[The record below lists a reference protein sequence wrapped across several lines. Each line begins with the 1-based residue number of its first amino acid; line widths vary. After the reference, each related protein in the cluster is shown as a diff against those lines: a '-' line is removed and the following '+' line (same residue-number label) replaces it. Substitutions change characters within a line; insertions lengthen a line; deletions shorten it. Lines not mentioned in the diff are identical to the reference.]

1 MKKTNV
7 KVSSIVEYQLPEF
20 VRVEYPLL
28 PEFLKEYYRY
38 TETNFGPS
46 DIISNINDYIK
57 LDSLSNI
64 ADVFY
69 LYNDSYIVESVIKN
83 ATTLSNNESVVK
95 IKTKTPHNLIN
106 GDFVDII
113 PYQEF
118 SSELSDL
125 IDFNTYGFA
134 GRRFSITLD
143 SNNPEY
149 EFFLNDSTIG
159 INDKNVINSNG
170 VSLIVKS
177 TIKSDQNQI
186 VIYSKANNKK
196 SLPIKYGLI
205 QINNEIILFKDVD
218 ENVSTINVDGE
229 EYSGI
234 ILLNCIR
241 GFSGTTSLGK
251 DTEDELIFEETLSAE
266 HFVRSE
272 VINLNSIFLKK
283 FLQKIKYQ
291 FLPGFENRDLNPDL
305 NESIFIKQSKDFY
318 SSKGTEGSFKI
329 LFSVLYGEKVSVITP
344 RDFLLEPS
352 DAQYKVLR
360 NLVVEPIEGNP
371 EDLLNRTLFQDD
383 VGFIRNARGTV
394 SAVERIERSGR
405 TYYVIG
411 IDDGYERDINF
422 RGTLF
427 SSFSIHPK
435 TYSIETIFPNS
446 TTIEVDS
453 TVSFP
458 NSGNLVVNTIDP
470 ETQTKL
476 IYNISYQS
484 KTLNQFLGCK
494 TIGSII
500 DNIRD
505 TIYPNSEVFT
515 DTYAY
520 GFTGENNDKIAKV
533 RISGVLSNFEQ
544 NEQTFLYESGNK
556 IRVRSLGEESG
567 RKKDNNWIYNIP
579 ITYDID
585 TAFVEDILDNSY
597 RLTFADQHN
606 FHKSDT
612 FYIDQIPDNFLVVKS
627 VPSKNSIVARL
638 DSPVGTP
645 DQFGR
650 VVQLERYSITRL
662 LSKGLFDNYPDLNI
676 YNSNV
681 QNTYLDKEKSLYI
694 ASPSLPSYSDI
705 SGGPSPLDIRDGS
718 ISGKFFFGKEFINNG
733 QSDKLYSDG
742 SIDYSYFTTYALD
755 ATNNLIV
762 VNHGFFTGDEVVFRS
777 EDPRNAPF
785 PDGIYYVKEFR
796 SEGDPYGIKLSS
808 SRSNILNEKYVS
820 PKIFPPSTVPSITI
834 ADCSIQYYSFSKI
847 DFKSLD
853 NFKPQIIGPQNIIR
867 KISDPIQDT
876 VVYDTLPG
884 TTGIFLNGVEIL
896 NYKSQNSIFYGP
908 IESVDVVS
916 SGFGYDVINPP
927 EFLIEDF
934 GGAIVKYNAKSSIPL
949 LYNDSPI
956 KFGSVGGTI
965 ITYGGIG
972 GEEIKL
978 GERFLLLGKNKL
990 YINQT
995 GGNTLRINGL
1005 IVTVGG
1011 SGGTALSLGG
1021 EQGIDIRISDD
1032 FLTLGTLGSGCEIYP
1047 SINGKLEKVNI
1058 IYQGF
1063 NYIGTPKISIRGGG
1077 GTGALVEPIMES
1089 FEYEAP
1095 FYPQVGSMNIG
1106 NNTIGFATYH
1116 NFENYEEVIYISGIS
1131 TTIYGLENRSR
1142 YIVYV
1147 EDEKTVKLYKSKE
1160 DAFVGISTVD
1170 IKAYSTGV
1178 HFLKSSKNKSRIGA
1192 VNVLSSGSGYKNKK
1206 TSTTPSNVNLVTNV
1220 ITIPKHGYSSGDLI
1234 VHYSSGNLIGGIST
1248 NTSYYVTRIDDDNIK
1263 LSEIYTDQ
1271 SYFEAPQDFLY
1282 QTKQYLNLTSV
1293 GTGIHYFNYDPIV
1306 ISVQGFIGVSTSAGQ
1321 DLNAKLQPVFR
1332 GEVDKIFVSN
1342 KGSGYGSPDILNYA
1356 KQPALNV
1363 VKGKNGQLIPIISSK
1378 DGSIVEVLV
1387 TNQGK
1392 NYVSIPDI
1400 IVRGDGNGAVLTPIL
1415 KDGKIIEIKVIY
1427 GGLNYRQENTTIDII
1442 DRGEGVKISTNIKT
1456 WRINLLKRYRLTNR
1470 ETNDGGFVYS
1480 GLNSEYGLQYTHIYL
1495 PNKFRELIYNDYF
1508 EDKSTVVDI
1517 EADRSLEKRHSPIV
1531 GWAYDGNPIYGPYG
1545 YENAESGVIR
1555 ALRSGYSL
1563 FEGLERVDGPPL
1575 SLYPNGFFVEDYEY
1589 KVVNSGDLDESNGR
1603 YCKTPEFPNG
1613 TYAYFCTI
1621 DTTQPLQDGF
1631 GYPSAFPYVIGNKY
1645 KSKPIEFNFDAKS
1658 NQNDIDI
1665 NKTGWY
1671 RNTSPYNINGSKN
1684 SRYQYLLIPNKIK
1697 DPISQIKYASYGEI
1711 EFVDVVVGGQDY
1723 KIGDKIKFENGDII
1737 GQNATAEVSEI
1748 SGVDVRSVSVARS
1761 TFENVEF
1768 GKFGNGT
1775 ELIGFT
1781 NTPHGYTS
1789 GDIVSISTPIERV
1802 VFKDINFY
1810 VNNLFL
1816 TKSVRLQSQT
1826 GIITYFE
1833 VSGDL
1838 NYPTIRENDIYYI
1851 VDPGSTSNSR
1861 EEIKIL
1867 NIDKKNNIVRV
1878 SRSNNGYV
1886 GLATYPSGTRLTEK
1900 SRKFNSNLGIQTYYN
1915 FNVNYDYYFDATE
1928 VVGLGT
1934 KFGTGITST
1943 IYFNYPKS
1951 GITSLSIPTRTIY
1964 LKDHGFN
1971 TNDPLKY
1978 SSDGFI
1984 SVSRSNNISNTFI
1997 VPQNSIVYAIKINDD
2012 LIGISTGKVGFGSTG
2027 ILSSIGTN
2035 IDPLLCFNY
2044 AEGNCKFKTLKQN
2057 VLTAKVSQS
2066 IVTVSTS
2073 STHGLLNNDVVDI
2086 KINPLNT
2093 KTVFIEYN
2101 NQARILIANPIE
2113 FQDTDVNLD
2122 ENLFSINNHQYK
2134 TGDKVLYKSETPIL
2148 GLEDN
2153 EIYYVVVTDRNNF
2166 GLCNSL
2172 FESKQE
2178 FPKFLSLNSS
2188 TDGKFYQINP
2198 EIQVIKGQNVVFDIS
2213 HNSLSFTQGSSTQ
2226 RIPSF
2231 TFDLYQD
2238 SNFNHKYISSG
2249 KTNIFDVSKTGI
2261 IGTSG
2266 AKLTLIISADT
2277 PSSLFYKLTPLNIN
2291 GNPPE
2296 KLGIFIDSEQSNNNK
2311 ITVTSSKYDGKY
2323 PIFDPIERDPT
2334 LPPFE
2339 FSEFKYQIP
2348 RDPESEFYDN
2358 ENSIIS
2364 YNTISKNAFG
2374 SIVKASVKNKGRYF
2388 YRLPTNTLI
2397 KSSNGTGAI
2406 VSANSTNI
2414 GQIKSVN
2421 IKDIGFDYPSDL
2433 SIRAIA
2439 KLPTIYKVEP
2449 LYSIEKIT
2457 IISNGIN
2464 YLTAPNI
2471 DVIDAKTKELITD
2484 LVLSYNLGDN
2494 FVTIVRNTK
2503 NLSNVVPRLVP
2514 VNNSNGIPLLLNQGN
2529 PIILNLNTN
2538 SEPEEVQLAN
2548 DFAQLDLED
2557 PDIDSLY
2564 SNLLS
2569 ASPTRVQSLPLTNLP
2584 TIQVFLKTEY
2594 SSILDFPFELG
2605 DFVFIED
2612 VITKEETNGGSSKG
2626 FNSDANGY
2634 SFYKIVKVDPNIG
2647 GSGASITLDFDGYV
2661 DENVQ
2666 DPENSDSYKVDEILS
2681 EASRVVPVKYF
2692 PIYSVVLQKNNFIQD
2707 EELITEDGT
2716 SIGIVEQWDSS
2727 NDYLKIAETVV
2738 FNVGDTIIGQTSKT
2752 KAILLKKI
2760 DFDAG
2765 YNISDS
2771 SVVSIGWDLDTGKLN
2786 FDLQRIHDNDYYQYF
2801 SYALKS
2807 KVPIDKWNDDVGSLN
2822 HTAGFKRFSELELE
2836 STPINYSGITTSQEA
2851 ISFGISDII
2860 SEVSVNC
2867 VYDFD
2872 LVREVTFGNPLKSNE
2887 IIFNSR
2893 ILQDYIESIS
2903 NRVLYI
2909 DDISRNFNALPRE
2922 TNFSVVARSDST
2934 KIRSKKSFFYIQDR
2948 RFTDDRQMQIL
2959 TTIHDDEN
2967 VYVGQY
2973 GRLETKYD
2981 MAYFESV
2988 IIGDSQVLQFYPA
3001 RDEVNNFLIDFVVF
3015 ELTDDPTELEEVSFG
3030 DISYVYNQI
3039 GVLTSGTNQG
3049 VGTTVVGI
3057 GSTYRS
3063 SKILLQV
3070 SSENR
3075 DYFEFNEISVIHDDS
3090 GNVALS
3096 EYGELTTSNLENETV
3111 LGICSY
3117 SSEMSSDGTTLNII
3131 MTPYENLTQSY
3142 DIKTITT
3149 SVSNEIISST
3159 PSSLSFE
3166 TGQVT
3171 SFTIS
3176 GISTEIPEPIVA
3188 TQFSQQYK
3196 CSYMFVNVIGIQTG
3210 LITPYNVGIRDHGV
3224 SDWYAFEDTT
3234 VRYSAIYPET
3244 QIFEVTPEGYV
3255 STILT
3260 TSSTNPQSGSI
3271 GITSGYRYFGS
3282 KGVHFMSEGSQHSIA
3297 PVSYASTTFGH
3308 FIADRGFTPG
3318 ITTFFVYSPFEST
3331 EVRLYDNS
3339 PNGIAG
3345 IASTSIFLNSY
3356 QSGIITT
3363 SSLSSWVF
3371 FDSDSPV
3378 IMTVLG
3384 PGAPNGNDKAILSPS
3399 ITGIGT
3405 INYKY
3410 YPNSLIIPSTERQR
3424 TAYNTF
3430 PSGSSAGIT
3439 TSGVYDSLPVI
3450 AIRQSDGAGSDLVH
3464 GILLDNLSDT
3474 YSWGNTLSD
3483 YVIAAPYPNTYVN
3496 VSYWNGSLW
3505 ILGESH
3511 DLSGGTFDNP
3521 KITQRDGTTGFGTW
3535 GAFMDGL
3542 AVNLGSGS
3550 TIWKF
3555 ESNQPFAL
3563 IVNDTDN
3570 DEEVLL
3576 GFSSARSIRPINKE
3590 YKASEIQLT
3599 SNTVNS
3605 YISEYGV
3612 VKISPS
3618 VGIGTV
3624 GTGSFSSRLIGGN
3637 TQLLFTPSP
3646 LIEYTINAFQ
3656 INVGRL

>member
-64 ADVFY
+64 ADIFY
-69 LYNDSYIVESVIKN
+69 LYNDSYVVESIIKNQTTILNNESVIK
-83 ATTLSNNESVVK
+83 V
-95 IKTKTPHNLIN
+95 KTKTPHNLIN
-106 GDFVDII
+106 GDFVDIV

-125 IDFNTYGFA
+125 IDFETYEFN

-149 EFFLNDSTIG
+149 EFFLNDSTLG
-159 INDKNVINSNG
+159 INDKNLINSNG
-170 VSLIVKS
+170 ISLIIKS
-177 TIKSDQNQI
+177 VIKSDQNEI
-186 VIYSKANNKK
+186 VLYSKANNKK

-229 EYSGI
+229 EYIGI
-234 ILLNCIR
+234 KLLNCVR
-241 GFSGTTSLGK
+241 GFSGTRSLGK
-251 DTEDELIFEETLSAE
+251 DTEDQLIFEDTLAE
-266 HFVRSE
+266 DHFIRSE

-283 FLQKIKYQ
+283 FLQKVKYQ

-305 NESIFIKQSKDFY
+305 NESVFIKQSKDFY
-318 SSKGTEGSFKI
+318 SSKGTENSFKI

-360 NLVVEPIEGNP
+360 NLVVQGIEGNP
-371 EDLLNRTLFQDD
+371 EDLLNRTLFQDN
-383 VGFIRNARGTV
+383 VGFIGNARGTI

-405 TYYVIG
+405 TYYVIS

-458 NSGNLVVNTIDP
+458 NSGNLVVHTTDP
-470 ETQTKL
+470 DTQTEL

-520 GFTGENNDKIAKV
+520 GFVGENRDQIIKV

-556 IRVRSLGEESG
+556 IRVRSLGEESN

-579 ITYDID
+579 VTYDIE

-597 RLTFADQHN
+597 RLTFLDEHN

-612 FYIDQIPDNFLVVKS
+612 FYVDQVPDNFLVVKS
-627 VPSKNSIVARL
+627 VPSKNSIVARF
-638 DSPVGTP
+638 DAPIGTP

-650 VVQLERYSITRL
+650 VSQLERYSITRL
-662 LSKGLFDNYPDLNI
+662 LSKGLFINYPDLNI

-681 QNTYLDKEKSLYI
+681 QNVYLDKEKSLYVS
-694 ASPSLPSYSDI
+694 SPSLPSYSDI

-718 ISGKFFFGKEFINNG
+718 VNGKFFFGKEFVNNG

-742 SIDYSYFTTYALD
+742 SIDYAYFTTYSLD
-755 ATNNLIV
+755 ATNNLIII
-762 VNHGFFTGDEVVFRS
+762 NHGFFTGDEVVFRS
-777 EDPRNAPF
+777 QDPRNSPF
-785 PDGIYYVKEFR
+785 PDGIYYIKEFR
-796 SEGDPYGIKLSS
+796 SEGDPYGIKLAS

-820 PKIFPPSTVPSITI
+820 PRITPPSTVPTITV
-834 ADCSIQYYSFSKI
+834 ADCAIQYYSFSKI
-847 DFKSLD
+847 DFKSVD
-853 NFKPQIIGPQNIIR
+853 NFKPQLIGPQNLIR

-876 VVYDTLPG
+876 VTYDTLPG
-884 TTGIFLNGVEIL
+884 ATGIFLNGVEIL

-908 IESVDVVS
+908 IKSVDVVS
-916 SGFGYDVINPP
+916 SGFGYDVMSPP
-927 EFLIEDF
+927 EFLIEDS

-949 LYNDSPI
+949 IYNDQPI
-956 KFGSVGGTI
+956 KFGSIGGNVV
-965 ITYGGIG
+965 TYGGIG

-978 GERFLLLGKNKL
+978 GERYLLLGKNKL

-995 GGNTLRINGL
+995 EGNTVRINGL
-1005 IVTVGG
+1005 LVTVGG
-1011 SGGTALSLGG
+1011 SGGTQLSLGG
-1021 EQGIDIRISDD
+1021 EDGIDVRISED

-1063 NYIGTPKISIRGGG
+1063 NYIGIPKVSIKGGG
-1077 GTGALVEPIMES
+1077 GNGALVEPIMES
-1089 FEYEAP
+1089 FEYQAP
-1095 FYPQVGSMNIG
+1095 FYPQVGSMNIA
-1106 NNTIGFATYH
+1106 NDTIGFATYH

-1147 EDEKTVKLYKSKE
+1147 EDGTTVKLYKSKE
-1160 DAFVGISTVD
+1160 DAFAGISTVD
-1170 IKAYSTGV
+1170 IKAYSTGL
-1178 HFLKSSKNKSRIGA
+1178 HYLKSSKNKSKVGA
-1192 VNVLSSGSGYKNKK
+1192 INVISPGSGYKNRK
-1206 TSTTPSNVNLVTNV
+1206 TSTIPSNVNLVTNV

-1234 VHYSSGNLIGGIST
+1234 VHYSSGNLIGGIQA
-1248 NTSYYVTRIDDDNIK
+1248 NTSYYVTKIDDNNIK
-1263 LSEIYTDQ
+1263 ISEIYKDQ

-1293 GTGIHYFNYDPIV
+1293 GTGTHYFNYEPIIV
-1306 ISVQGFIGVSTSAGQ
+1306 SVEGFIGVSTSSGQ

-1332 GEVDKIFVSN
+1332 GEVDGIFVSKN
-1342 KGSGYGSPDILNYA
+1342 GSGYGSPDILNYA

-1363 VKGKNGQLIPIISSK
+1363 IKGKNGQLLPIISSK

-1392 NYVSIPDI
+1392 DYVSIPDV

-1415 KDGKIIEIKVIY
+1415 KNGKIVEIKVIY
-1427 GGLNYRQENTTIDII
+1427 GGLNYKQENTTIDII
-1442 DRGEGVKISTNIKT
+1442 DRGEGVKISTNIT
-1456 WRINLLKRYRLTNR
+1456 SWRINLLNRYRLTNR

-1480 GLNSEYGLQYTHIYL
+1480 GLNSEFGLQYTHIYL
-1495 PNKFRELIYNDYF
+1495 PDRLREILYNDYF
-1508 EDKSTVVDI
+1508 ENGSTVVDI

-1545 YENAESGVIR
+1545 YENAESGAVK
-1555 ALRSGYSL
+1555 ALKSGYSL
-1563 FEGLERVDGPPL
+1563 FEGLQRIDGPPT
-1575 SLYPNGFFVEDYEY
+1575 SLYPIGFFIEDYEY
-1589 KVVNSGDLDESNGR
+1589 KVINNGDLDESNGR

-1621 DTTQPLQDGF
+1621 DTTQILQDGF
-1631 GYPSAFPYVIGNKY
+1631 GYPSTFPYIIGNKY

-1658 NQNDIDI
+1658 NQNLIDI

-1671 RNTSPYNINGSKN
+1671 RNTYPYNFNTKKN
-1684 SRYQYLLIPNKIK
+1684 SRYQYLLVPNKIK

-1711 EFVDVVVGGQDY
+1711 EFVDIVVGGQNY
-1723 KIGDKIKFENGDII
+1723 KVGDKIKFENGDII

-1748 SGVDVRSVSVARS
+1748 QGVDVKSVSVARS

-1768 GKFGNGT
+1768 GKFGNGS

-1781 NTPHGYTS
+1781 NNPHGYTT

-1802 VFKDINFY
+1802 VFKDINFSN
-1810 VNNLFL
+1810 NNLFL
-1816 TKSVRLQSQT
+1816 TKTVKPQSQT
-1826 GIITYFE
+1826 GIVTYFE

-1838 NYPTIRENDIYYI
+1838 TYPTIRENDIYYI
-1851 VDPGSTSNSR
+1851 VDPGSISNSR

-1867 NIDKKNNIVRV
+1867 NINKDNNVIRV

-1886 GLATYPSGTRLTEK
+1886 GLTTYPSGTRLTEK
-1900 SRKFNSNLGIQTYYN
+1900 SRKFNANLGIQTYYN
-1915 FNVNYDYYFDATE
+1915 FNVNYEYYFDASE
-1928 VVGLGT
+1928 VVGFGT
-1934 KFGTGITST
+1934 KFGTGITSS

-1951 GITSLSIPTRTIY
+1951 GITSLSIPTRSIY
-1964 LKDHGFN
+1964 LKEHGFN
-1971 TNDPLKY
+1971 TNDPLKF
-1978 SSDGFI
+1978 STNGSLLVSKSNDTINSFI
-1984 SVSRSNNISNTFI
+1984 I
-1997 VPQNSIVYAIKINDD
+1997 PQNSTVYAIKITDD
-2012 LIGISTGKVGFGSTG
+2012 LIGISTTRVGFGSTG
-2027 ILSSIGTN
+2027 SLFSVGAN
-2035 IDPLLCFNY
+2035 QDPLLCFV
-2044 AEGNCKFKTLKQN
+2044 AGNGNSKFTTLKQN
-2057 VLTAKVSQS
+2057 ILNAKVSQS
-2066 IVTVSTS
+2066 IVTVSTAS
-2073 STHGLLNNDVVDI
+2073 SHGLLSGDI
-2086 KINPLNT
+2086 IDININPLNT
-2093 KTVFIEYN
+2093 KTVVIEYN
-2101 NQARILIANPIE
+2101 DQARILVANPKE
-2113 FQDTDVNLD
+2113 FEDNDVNIG
-2122 ENLFSINNHQYK
+2122 ENLFTITNHQYK
-2134 TGDKVLYKSETPIL
+2134 TGDKVLYKSDNPIS
-2148 GLEDN
+2148 GLQDN

-2172 FESKQE
+2172 FESGQE
-2178 FPKFLSLNSS
+2178 FPKFLPLNSS

-2198 EIQVIKGQNVVFDIS
+2198 EIQVIKGQTIIFDIS
-2213 HNSLSFTQGSSTQ
+2213 SNTLSFTQGSSTQ
-2226 RIPSF
+2226 RISSF
-2231 TFDLYQD
+2231 SFDLYQD

-2249 KTNIFDVSKTGI
+2249 KTNIFDVSK
-2261 IGTSG
+2261 IGTIG
-2266 AKLTLIISADT
+2266 TTNAKLVLKISDDA
-2277 PSSLFYKLTPLNIN
+2277 PSTLFYKLTPLNIN
-2291 GNPPE
+2291 GNPLE
-2296 KLGIFIDSEQSNNNK
+2296 KIGIFIDSEQSNNNK
-2311 ITVTSSKYDGKY
+2311 ITITLSKYDGKY
-2323 PIFDPIERDPT
+2323 KIFDPIERDST
-2334 LPPFE
+2334 QPPFE

-2348 RDPESEFYDN
+2348 RDPESEFYDD
-2358 ENSIIS
+2358 ENSLIK
-2364 YNTISKNAFG
+2364 YNTSSKNASG

-2388 YRLPTNTLI
+2388 YRLPI
-2397 KSSNGTGAI
+2397 KTTIESLSGTGSI
-2406 VSANSTNI
+2406 ITANSTNI

-2449 LYSIEKIT
+2449 LYSIARIT
-2457 IISNGIN
+2457 IVSNGIN

-2471 DVIDAKTKELITD
+2471 DVIDAKTKKIITD
-2484 LVLSYNLGDN
+2484 LILSYNLGDN

-2503 NLSNVVPRLVP
+2503 NLSNIVPRLVP
-2514 VNNSNGIPLLLNQGN
+2514 VDNSNGIPILLNQGS
-2529 PIILNLNTN
+2529 PIILTLNTN

-2548 DFAQLDLED
+2548 DFSQLNLDD

-2569 ASPTRVQSLPLTNLP
+2569 SSSTRVQSLPISNLP

-2605 DFVFIED
+2605 DLVFIED
-2612 VITKEETNGGSSKG
+2612 VITREETNGGTSKG
-2626 FNSDANGY
+2626 FNSNSNGY
-2634 SFYKIVKVDPNIG
+2634 SFYKVVKIDPNIG
-2647 GSGASITLDFDGYV
+2647 GSGASITLDFDEYV
-2661 DENVQ
+2661 DEDVLE
-2666 DPENSDSYKVDEILS
+2666 PENSDSYKVDEILS
-2681 EASRVVPVKYF
+2681 EAARVVPVKYF
-2692 PIYSVVLQKNNFIQD
+2692 PIYSTVLEKNNFIQD

-2716 SIGIVEQWDSS
+2716 SIGIVEQWDSA
-2727 NDYLKIAETVV
+2727 NDYLKIAETIV

-2752 KAILLKKI
+2752 KAILLNKI

-2765 YNISDS
+2765 YNIADS
-2771 SVVSIGWDLDTGKLN
+2771 SIVTTGWGLDTGKLN

-2807 KVPIDKWNDDVGSLN
+2807 KVSIDKWNDDVGSLN

-2836 STPINYSGITTSQEA
+2836 SLPISYSGISTSQEA

-2872 LVREVTFGNPLKSNE
+2872 LAREVTFGNPLKSNE

-2903 NRVLYI
+2903 NRVLPI
-2909 DDISRNFNALPRE
+2909 DDISKNFNALPRE

-2934 KIRSKKSFFYIQDR
+2934 EIRSKKTFFYIQDR

-2959 TTIHDDEN
+2959 TTLHDDEN

-2973 GRLETKYD
+2973 GRVETNYD
-2981 MAYFESV
+2981 MAYFES
-2988 IIGDSQVLQFYPA
+2988 IIVGEQQVLQFYPA
-3001 RDEVNNFLIDFVVF
+3001 KDEVNNFIIDFVVF
-3015 ELTDDPTELEEVSFG
+3015 ELTDDPTDIEELGFG

-3039 GVLTSGTNQG
+3039 GILTSGTSQG

-3057 GSTYRS
+3057 GSTFRS
-3063 SKILLQV
+3063 SKVLLQV
-3070 SSENR
+3070 SSVNR
-3075 DYFEFNEISVIHDDS
+3075 DYFELNEITVMHDDF
-3090 GNVALS
+3090 GNTVLS
-3096 EYGELTTSNLENETV
+3096 EFGELTTSDLNNESV

-3117 SSEMSSDGTTLNII
+3117 TCEMSSDGSSLNVI
-3131 MTPYENLTQSY
+3131 MTPYENLTQDY

-3149 SVSNEIISST
+3149 SVSNEDISST
-3159 PSSLSFE
+3159 TGALSFE

-3176 GISTEIPEPIVA
+3176 GISTEIPQPVLA

-3196 CSYMFVNVIGIQTG
+3196 CSYLFVNVVGIQTG
-3210 LITPYNVGIRDHGV
+3210 LVTPYNVGARDHGI
-3224 SDWYAFEDTT
+3224 SDWYAFEDASVT
-3234 VRYSAIYPET
+3234 YSAIFPET
-3244 QIFEVTPEGYV
+3244 EIFEITPEGYV
-3255 STILT
+3255 TSILT
-3260 TSSTNPQSGSI
+3260 TSSTDPESGSV

-3282 KGVHFMSEGSQHSIA
+3282 KGVHFMNEGSQHSIA

-3308 FIADRGFTPG
+3308 FVADRGFTPG
-3318 ITTFFVYSPFEST
+3318 ITTFFAYAPFGST
-3331 EVRLYDNS
+3331 EIRLYDNS

-3345 IASTSIFLNSY
+3345 IASTSITLNSY
-3356 QSGIITT
+3356 QSGILTT
-3363 SSLSSWVF
+3363 SSLGSWVF
-3371 FDSDSPV
+3371 FDSDLPV

-3384 PGAPNGNDKAILSPS
+3384 PGGTSGNDKTILSPC

-3410 YPNSLIIPSTERQR
+3410 YPNSLIVPSTERQR

-3430 PSGSSAGIT
+3430 PSGASAGIT
-3439 TSGVYDSLPVI
+3439 TSGVYDASPII
-3450 AIRQSDGAGSDLVH
+3450 AIRQSDGAGSDALQ

-3483 YVIAAPYPNTYVN
+3483 YVIAAPYPNTFVN
-3496 VSYWNGSLW
+3496 VSYWNGSSW
-3505 ILGESH
+3505 VLGESH
-3511 DLSGGTFDNP
+3511 NLSGGSFNDP
-3521 KITQRDGTTGFGTW
+3521 KITQRDGTTGFGIW
-3535 GAFMDGL
+3535 GTLMDGT
-3542 AVNLGSGS
+3542 AADLGSGS
-3550 TIWKF
+3550 NIWKF

-3563 IVNDTDN
+3563 IINDTVN

-3576 GFSSARSIRPINKE
+3576 GFSSTRSTRPINKE
-3590 YKASEIQLT
+3590 YKASEMQLT
-3599 SNTVNS
+3599 SNTRNS
-3605 YISEYGV
+3605 YLSEYGV

-3618 VGIGTV
+3618 AGIGTV
-3624 GTGSFSSRLIGGN
+3624 GVGEFSSRLLGGN

-3646 LIEYTINAFQ
+3646 LVEYTINAFQ
-3656 INVGRL
+3656 VNVGRL